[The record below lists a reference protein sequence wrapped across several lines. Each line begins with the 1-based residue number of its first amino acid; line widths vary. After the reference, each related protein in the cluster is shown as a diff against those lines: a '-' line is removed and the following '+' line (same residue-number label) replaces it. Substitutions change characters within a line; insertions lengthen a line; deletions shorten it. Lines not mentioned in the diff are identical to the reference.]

1 MNTVF
6 VLSKEESKSLVDFCF
21 EGLVIAQIEKSQS
34 DNHLYDATIVGY
46 DSTCSYIKG
55 KEFLYAFTSC
65 VNRVRRCLDA
75 MNIEY
80 TWHIDE
86 NMYTPEEDEEEF
98 SEH

>member
-21 EGLVIAQIEKSQS
+21 EGLVIAQIEKNQG
-34 DNHLYDATIVGY
+34 DEHLYDATIKEC
-46 DSTCSYIKG
+46 DSSCSHIEG
-55 KEFLYAFTSC
+55 KDFLYAFCAC
-65 VNRVRRCLDA
+65 VREVRRHLDA

-86 NMYTPEEDEEEF
+86 NMYTPEEDEELAC
-98 SEH
+98 